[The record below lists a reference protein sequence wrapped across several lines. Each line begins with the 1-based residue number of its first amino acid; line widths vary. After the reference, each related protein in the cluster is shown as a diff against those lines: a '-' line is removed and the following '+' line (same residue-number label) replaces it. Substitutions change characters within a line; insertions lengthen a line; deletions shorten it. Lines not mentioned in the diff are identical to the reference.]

1 MEDRPVSQYGLS
13 DYDPIPFSYFSQD
26 FGKLSVMLSQPYDID
41 ITTINLV
48 QNFLSQAESL
58 WSDLNPETAEQFSSH
73 PAYDVIR
80 TWVDEKSA
88 KKGTSDS
95 SEGKTPVVPGSSTRR
110 ARGRRTLRRY
120 YEGNTPVV
128 PSASNPLLSTDQRE
142 KLRELSDNLTSV
154 YETIKNII
162 SGYDHQKQITYDSF
176 KNLTPLIEGFVE
188 RERSIIPDGVR
199 NDWNEAIKCL
209 NYGQFR
215 AGSMMTF
222 RAAEGMLQYYYW
234 NMTGELPEKPV
245 IDRNKNTILIK
256 MGWQD
261 ILDKLNEKGLDDIT
275 LTNNLENAQKRRNAF
290 AHGNFFSFPTN
301 PETAL
306 KNYELCK
313 GVIQGLVTS
322 LLNRKK
328 ALRVCI
334 KNDITF
340 DTALALWMLHKYFG
354 VVDTKYLRKGANID
368 KWYSYIIG
376 LGGKYDQ
383 IPNSESKYP
392 SVISGS
398 QMLFSDLCKW
408 NVITTHAEKRRLQSM
423 IDYANNN
430 IDYSTIDEDDL
441 NIHSLIN
448 YINKLS
454 NGDTVKGYSD
464 SLKLIGKVY
473 DEYTKLDQPQQMEKL
488 RYWVGVAI

>member
-1 MEDRPVSQYGLS
+1 MEDRPLQNYGLS
-13 DYDPIPFSYFSQD
+13 DYDPIPFSYFSRD
-26 FGKLSVMLSQPYDID
+26 FGKLSVTLSQPCDVD
-41 ITTINLV
+41 NTTINLV

-58 WSDLNPETAEQFSSH
+58 WNDLNPETTEKLSSH

-88 KKGTSDS
+88 KKGTCDIN
-95 SEGKTPVVPGSSTRR
+95 EGKTPVVP
-110 ARGRRTLRRY
+110 
-120 YEGNTPVV
+120 N
-128 PSASNPLLSTDQRE
+128 ASNPLLSTHQRGN
-142 KLRELSDNLTSV
+142 LTELLENLTSV

-199 NDWNEAIKCL
+199 NDWDEAIKCL
-209 NYGQFR
+209 KYGQFC

-222 RAAEGMLQYYYW
+222 RAAEGMLRYYYW
-234 NMTGELPEKPV
+234 NITGEFPNEM
-245 IDRNKNTILIK
+245 T
-256 MGWQD
+256 WQP
-261 ILDKLNEKGLDDIT
+261 LLNELKKKGLDIT
-275 LTNNLENAQKRRNAF
+275 TTNNVKNVQNQRNEF
-290 AHGNFFSFPTN
+290 AHGNFNSLIITPEVALRSF
-301 PETAL
+301 
-306 KNYELCK
+306 ELSK
-313 GVIQGLVTS
+313 GFIQGLVTA
-322 LLNRKK
+322 LLHQKK
-328 ALRVCI
+328 ALRVCVN
-334 KNDITF
+334 KNITF

-354 VVDTKYLRKGANID
+354 VVEIEYLQKGTNID

-392 SVISGS
+392 PVISGS
-398 QMLFSDLCKW
+398 QTLLNDLLKW
-408 NVITTHAEKRRLQSM
+408 NVITTHAEKRRLQFM

-448 YINKLS
+448 HINKLS
-454 NGDTVKGYSD
+454 NGKIVKGYSD

-473 DEYTKLDQPQQMEKL
+473 DEYTQLDQPQQMKNL